1 MRVVYYAYMF
11 EKYLQEIGLNEKEA
25 AIYLALLQVDNASV
39 IDVSKKTKINR
50 STVYVVLE
58 GLMKKGLV
66 TEIQIGKK
74 VHYQAEAPERLAT
87 YVERQKVIFEE
98 RSRRLADI
106 IPQIKSTQR
115 EQGQRPV
122 LKYFE
127 GRDAALNSNLD
138 FFNTED
144 KEGVGYFLFNRDLI
158 EEIFDPKEIQEIQKI
173 RPNKNIKGKSLYVGT
188 KTTLSSNEM
197 TERKRIDGS
206 KYPILC
212 DVSIYE
218 DRVQFITLGKK
229 LSSIF
234 VQSKDVAETLKSL
247 FRLAFDNLPDVKEK

>member
-1 MRVVYYAYMF
+1 ML

-39 IDVSKKTKINR
+39 VDLSKKTKINR
-50 STVYVVLE
+50 STVYVVVE

-66 TEIQIGKK
+66 TETQIGKK
-74 VHYQAEAPERLAT
+74 VHYQAESPERLESF
-87 YVERQKVIFEE
+87 VERQKVVFEE
-98 RSRRLADI
+98 RSKRLADI
-106 IPQIKSTQR
+106 IPQIKGVQR

-122 LKYFE
+122 LKYFD
-127 GRDAALNSNLD
+127 GREAALNSNRD

-144 KEGVGYFLFNRDLI
+144 KEGVGYFMFNRDLI

-173 RPNKNIKGKSLYVGT
+173 RPDKNIKGKSIYVAT

-197 TERKRIDGS
+197 TERKKIDGE

-212 DVSIYE
+212 DISMYE
-218 DRVQFITLGKK
+218 DRVQFVTLGKK

-234 VQSKDVAETLKSL
+234 IQSKDVAETLKSL
-247 FRLAFDNLPDVKEK
+247 FKLAFDNISTKE

>member
-1 MRVVYYAYMF
+1 MF

-25 AIYLALLQVDNASV
+25 IVYISLLQVDNASV
-39 IDVSKKTKINR
+39 IEIANKTKINR
-50 STVYVVLE
+50 STVYVVLD

-74 VHYQAEAPERLAT
+74 VHYQAESPERLGT
-87 YVERQKVIFEE
+87 FVERQRIVFEE
-98 RSRRLADI
+98 RSKRLNDI
-106 IPQIKSTQR
+106 IPQIKSMQR

-127 GRDAALNSNLD
+127 GREAALNSNLD

-144 KEGVGYFLFNRDLI
+144 KEGIGYFIFNRDLI
-158 EEIFDPKEIQEIQKI
+158 EEVFKQEEIQEIQKI
-173 RPNKNIKGKSLYVGT
+173 RPNKNIKGKSIYVAT
-188 KTTLSSNEM
+188 KTELSSTEM
-197 TERKRIDGS
+197 TERKKIDGE

-218 DRVQFITLGKK
+218 DRVQFVTLGSK

-234 VQSKDVAETLKSL
+234 LQSKDVAETLKSL
-247 FRLAFDNLPDVKEK
+247 FRLAFDNLPTKE

>member
-1 MRVVYYAYMF
+1 MF

-25 AIYLALLQVDNASV
+25 AVYIALLQVDNASV
-39 IDVSKKTKINR
+39 IAVSEKTKINR

-66 TEIQIGKK
+66 TETKIGKK

-87 YVERQKVIFEE
+87 FVERQKVVFEE
-98 RSRRLADI
+98 RSKRLTDI
-106 IPQIKSTQR
+106 IPQIKSMQR

-127 GRDAALNSNLD
+127 GREAALNSNLD

-144 KEGVGYFLFNRDLI
+144 KEGTGYFLFNRDLI
-158 EEIFDPKEIQEIQKI
+158 EEIFDPKEIEDIQKI
-173 RPNKNIKGKSLYVGT
+173 RPNKNIKGKSLYVAT

-197 TERKRIDGS
+197 TERKKINGEM
-206 KYPILC
+206 YPILC

-218 DRVQFITLGKK
+218 DRVQFVTLGKK
-229 LSSIF
+229 LSSVFI
-234 VQSKDVAETLKSL
+234 QSKDVAETLKSL
-247 FRLAFDNLPDVKEK
+247 FRLAFDNLPDIKE